1 MRERKLP
8 TPEEHQRL
16 TTLCLSAV
24 ICALVVS
31 IVVELGHR
39 GFDAMKL
46 PPASFAGAIS
56 SCRHPIDANGWWGG
70 NLVAAG
76 QRPQGST
83 SRAAAAKGV
92 MSNKE
97 LKTLKQSPAPFMT
110 ARLTRAPKPNAATQ
124 AYRLGW
130 REYALVANLRA
141 GRGRRPVYRVTR
153 RGFPPVPRS

>member
-46 PPASFAGAIS
+46 PPASFAGGNFVMPS
-56 SCRHPIDANGWWGG
+56 PYRRQRLVGRQSRGG
-70 NLVAAG
+70 
-76 QRPQGST
+76 RST
-83 SRAAAAKGV
+83 PSRIY
-92 MSNKE
+92 
-97 LKTLKQSPAPFMT
+97 F
-110 ARLTRAPKPNAATQ
+110 
-124 AYRLGW
+124 
-130 REYALVANLRA
+130 A
-141 GRGRRPVYRVTR
+141 GRGR
-153 RGFPPVPRS
+153 